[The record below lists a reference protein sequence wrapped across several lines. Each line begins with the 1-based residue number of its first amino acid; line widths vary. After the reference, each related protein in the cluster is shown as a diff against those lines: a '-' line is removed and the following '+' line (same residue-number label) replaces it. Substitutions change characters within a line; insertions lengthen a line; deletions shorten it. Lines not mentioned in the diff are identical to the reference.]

1 VLGAIVTPTLRVSA
15 PTSPSTRTLYAIL
28 GRHRKTSDDLI
39 NHTNMQRRKFIKDT
53 LTGLPLILMT
63 PTLLTSCDEDDENIS
78 PNGKTVVV
86 IGAGISGLA
95 AAKKLK
101 EKGFTVIVLEAQE
114 KVGGRLR
121 TDRTLGIAFDEG
133 ASWIHGPS
141 GNPITRLASQSGAN
155 TFLTSD
161 DNVKVFDTNGTAYS
175 DAVLTSAENQFNSA
189 LNAVRNA
196 GTQTKSFQSVFNTL
210 YPTQANDRLWK
221 YMLSAF
227 LEFNTGGDISKLSS
241 KFFDDDEE
249 FNGDDVIITNGYDK
263 VTDFIAQGLDIR
275 LNTRVTSINYSNEKV
290 NITANGSNFEA
301 DYVVVSVPLG
311 VLKNNAITFTPALP
325 TNKLNAITNTNM
337 GNVNKFLLVWN
348 TPFWDTNLQY
358 IGYTPDTK
366 GKFNYF
372 LNIKKFTPSNGLMT
386 FAFGDYATVTE
397 SMTDNEIINEIM
409 LHLKSIYGNSIPNP
423 SNFLRTKWGQN
434 INSYG
439 AYSYATNG
447 STSADFDTL
456 SNAVNNKLF
465 FAGEHTERK
474 YRGTVHGAY
483 LSGIREADKIIDL

>member
-1 VLGAIVTPTLRVSA
+1 
-15 PTSPSTRTLYAIL
+15 
-28 GRHRKTSDDLI
+28 
-39 NHTNMQRRKFIKDT
+39 MQRRKFIKDT
-53 LTGLPLILMT
+53 IKGLSLLLLT
-63 PTLLTSCDEDDENIS
+63 PTLLVSCDEDDEDTIS
-78 PNGKTVVV
+78 NGKTVVV
-86 IGAGISGLA
+86 IGGGISGLA

-114 KVGGRLR
+114 KVGGRMR
-121 TDRTLGIAFDEG
+121 TDRSLGVAFDEG
-133 ASWIHGPS
+133 ASWIHGPI
-141 GNPITRLASQSGAN
+141 GNPITSLASQAGAN

-161 DNVKVFDTNGTAYS
+161 NSVEVFDTNGTAYS
-175 DAVLTSAENQFNSA
+175 DIVLTDAEYQFEAA
-189 LNAVRNA
+189 LTQVRYA
-196 GTQTKSFQSVFNTL
+196 GTQTQSFQTVFDLIYATKGKN
-210 YPTQANDRLWK
+210 RLWK

-249 FNGDDVIITNGYDK
+249 FNGEDLIITNGFDK
-263 VTDFIAQGLDIR
+263 VTDFLAEGLDIK
-275 LNTRVTSINYSNEKV
+275 LNTRVTAIDYSNSKV
-290 NITANGSNFEA
+290 NITANGNNIEA

-311 VLKNNAITFTPALP
+311 VLKNNVITFTPALP
-325 TNKLNAITNTNM
+325 TNKINAITNTNM

-372 LNIKKFTPSNGLMT
+372 LNIKKFTSTNGLMT
-386 FAFGDYATVTE
+386 FAFGDYATVSE
-397 SMTDNEIINEIM
+397 SMTDNEIISEIM
-409 LHLKSIYGNSIPNP
+409 LNLKGIYGNSIPDP

-434 INSYG
+434 INSFG
-439 AYSYATNG
+439 AYSYPTNG
-447 STSADFDTL
+447 STSADFDTF
-456 SNAVNNKLF
+456 AEEVNDKLF
-465 FAGEHTERK
+465 FAGEHTEIE

>member
-1 VLGAIVTPTLRVSA
+1 
-15 PTSPSTRTLYAIL
+15 
-28 GRHRKTSDDLI
+28 
-39 NHTNMQRRKFIKDT
+39 MQRRKFIKDA
-53 LTGLPLILMT
+53 LTGPPLLFLT
-63 PTLLTSCDEDDENIS
+63 PTLFASCGKEDENVN

-86 IGAGISGLA
+86 IGGGISGLA

-114 KVGGRLR
+114 KVGGRMR
-121 TDRTLGIAFDEG
+121 TDRSLGVAFDEG
-133 ASWIHGPS
+133 ASWIHGPN
-141 GNPITRLASQSGAN
+141 GNPITNLASQSGAN
-155 TFLTSD
+155 TYVTSD
-161 DNVKVFDTNGTAYS
+161 DSVEVFDTNGTEYS
-175 DAVLTSAENQFNSA
+175 DTVLTNSENQFESA
-189 LNAVRNA
+189 LNAVRSA
-196 GTQTKSFQSVFNTL
+196 GTQTQSFQTVFNSL

-249 FNGDDVIITNGYDK
+249 YSGADVIITNGYDK
-263 VTDFIAQGLDIR
+263 VTDFLATGLDVR
-275 LNTRVTSINYSNEKV
+275 LNTRVSSINYSNTKV
-290 NITANGSNFEA
+290 NIIANGNTIDA

-325 TNKLNAITNTNM
+325 TNKINAISNTNI

-358 IGYTPDTK
+358 IGYSPDTK

-372 LNIKKFTPSNGLMT
+372 LNIKKFTLSNGLMT
-386 FAFGDYATVTE
+386 FAFGNYATVTE
-397 SMTDNEIINEIM
+397 SMTDNQIINEIM
-409 LHLKSIYGNSIPNP
+409 LNLKRIYGNSIPNP
-423 SNFLRTKWGQN
+423 TNFLRTKWGQN

-439 AYSYATNG
+439 AYSYPTNG

-456 SNAVNNKLF
+456 SNEVNNKVF
-465 FAGEHTERK
+465 FAGEHTERE